1 MTAELNIHFDNPVP
15 TKRFRRE
22 INRSN
27 IHGRSAIDKTL
38 ITKKTLKSDID
49 RVVIVKS
56 GLLQLEIRNM
66 VIIFVLNLVPNI
78 RQGLCLE
85 NAQ

>member
-38 ITKKTLKSDID
+38 ITKK
-49 RVVIVKS
+49 R
-56 GLLQLEIRNM
+56 
-66 VIIFVLNLVPNI
+66 
-78 RQGLCLE
+78 
-85 NAQ
+85 